1 MTKKIVINGPGA
13 TPELVDMTADEET
26 QRASENNAE
35 AKTLAFKNKMEKLA
49 TDKKA
54 GYDKLIELGLTA
66 DQITALTG
74 YTPPAE

>member
-13 TPELVDMTADEET
+13 TPQLVDMTADEET

-49 TDKKA
+49 TDKK
-54 GYDKLIELGLTA
+54 LGLHSLLC
-66 DQITALTG
+66 ITQG
-74 YTPPAE
+74 S